1 MGGYTLN
8 EKMQNFLDL
17 MIPTLSELHK
27 TASDAYWKSTT
38 TGEKEWEDRHA
49 QLNAKLMKV
58 YANRDAFAEL
68 KAMKASGEVTD
79 PLLARQLVTLYDN
92 FAANQTDEQ
101 DIDEMVRRETEIA
114 SLFTQFRATVDGEK
128 VSDNVIHDILAH
140 ETDNTKRQAAWES
153 SKQIGEVV
161 ADKVIDLVK
170 YRNEVARKMGYSNF
184 YSMALSLQE
193 LDETELFAVLAELE
207 TASNEPFANMKA
219 DLDAELAPRY
229 GIAPSAM
236 RPWHYADPFFQE
248 APASNELDLN
258 QYYADQD
265 VTLLTKKF
273 YDSIGLE
280 IQDILDNSDLYERE
294 GKYQHAYCMDVDR
307 AGDVRV
313 LCNNRNNEYWMG
325 TMLHELGHAVYNK
338 CTDKDLPWQ
347 LRNIAHI
354 LTTEAIAMLFGRL
367 SKNAQ
372 WLHEM
377 VGISAEEAQALEA
390 ATTKQLTRSM
400 LIFVRWGLVMT
411 HFERALYS
419 NPDQDLNTLW
429 WDLVERF
436 QMITRP
442 ENRNLPDWAAKIH
455 LGMSPVYYQNYVLGE
470 LTASQ
475 LLAAIERDLSIT
487 SLTGHPEV
495 GTWLTDNV
503 FKVGA
508 RYHWNTMIEKAT
520 GEPLSAKYFVKQFVQ

>member
-1 MGGYTLN
+1 
-8 EKMQNFLDL
+8 K
-17 MIPTLSELHK
+17 
-27 TASDAYWKSTT
+27 
-38 TGEKEWEDRHA
+38 
-49 QLNAKLMKV
+49 
-58 YANRDAFAEL
+58 
-68 KAMKASGEVTD
+68 
-79 PLLARQLVTLYDN
+79 
-92 FAANQTDEQ
+92 
-101 DIDEMVRRETEIA
+101 
-114 SLFTQFRATVDGEK
+114 
-128 VSDNVIHDILAH
+128 
-140 ETDNTKRQAAWES
+140 
-153 SKQIGEVV
+153 
-161 ADKVIDLVK
+161 
-170 YRNEVARKMGYSNF
+170 
-184 YSMALSLQE
+184 
-193 LDETELFAVLAELE
+193 
-207 TASNEPFANMKA
+207 
-219 DLDAELAPRY
+219 
-229 GIAPSAM
+229 
-236 RPWHYADPFFQE
+236 
-248 APASNELDLN
+248 
-258 QYYADQD
+258 YYADQD
-265 VTLLTKKF
+265 VTALTKKF

-325 TMLHELGHAVYNK
+325 TMLHELGHAVY
-338 CTDKDLPWQ
+338 DKYHDVELPWQ
-347 LRNIAHI
+347 LRTIAHI

-377 VGISAEEAQALEA
+377 VGISAEEAQELEV

-419 NPDQDLNTLW
+419 NPEQDLNTLW

-436 QMITRP
+436 QLVTRP
-442 ENRNLPDWAAKIH
+442 ANRNLPDWAAKIH

-475 LLAAIERDLSIT
+475 LLAAIERDLNIPTLSNQ
-487 SLTGHPEV
+487 PAV

-520 GEPLSAKYFVKQFVQ
+520 GQPLSAKFFVDQFVK